1 MNEVDDE
8 FKVHVEYIDVLSPHL
23 GEVKALWRA
32 NSATLGFFPDGAFA
46 DYARRR
52 QILVALD
59 PKDRCVGYVLYYS
72 PLRPAFRDATI
83 MHLCVDKIYR
93 RRGVATVLINHLKNR
108 TKHCGGIR
116 LRCCRDY
123 AANALWPKLG
133 FTAEDEILGSSGR
146 VLTEWR
152 FDHGHPSLLT
162 GIMKKKIQSKLVAV
176 LDACVFYDLQDDPKP
191 GSEESKSLLADWL
204 QIDVELCVTAE
215 MVNEIDRSED
225 PEQRDKSRQ
234 YVKRFTRL
242 PTGANRVETAK
253 SFLHPHFPVDLSLS
267 DESDIRQLAHAIAGD
282 AHFFLTYDSGLFAIE
297 DAVYEKSGVSIIRPS
312 EFITRLDELTRE
324 SQYQPARL
332 SGSQISTRRVKAP
345 EIPVLVEAFQ
355 HSEARETKGGFRKL
369 LGRFLANPYRFE
381 TSTLFDVEQNPLA
394 LVVLERE
401 SPQHLGIPIF
411 RVARGSLSSTL
422 AVHVLSRC
430 VSIAA
435 RERRPLLRIEDP
447 YLSNDVLN
455 ALQENAFVPL
465 DSSWIRIGFA
475 AVETAGQLASK
486 LGDLIPKFGET
497 YDYLEELCGKLK
509 KASSTDD
516 EESLLELE
524 RALWPAKM
532 TDIDVPSFIVP
543 IKPFWASE
551 LFEENLAAQTL
562 FGADPGLMLR
572 AENVYYRAKHPG
584 GLEAPGRILWY
595 VSESTDT
602 PGSKHLRACSYLD
615 EVVYGM
621 PRDLFRRF
629 RRLGVFQWKD
639 VLRIADNNPENEI
652 MAFRFSGT
660 EVFSSPVHWQDIQE
674 TLKTTEGRGSQLQS
688 PLRISKACFAH
699 LYNQGAGMQPGRPN
713 NA

>member
-8 FKVHVEYIDVLSPHL
+8 FKIRIEYIDVQSPHL

-46 DYARRR
+46 DYARRH

-59 PKDRCVGYVLYYS
+59 PRDRCEGYVLYYS
-72 PLRPAFRDATI
+72 PSRPAFRDVRI
-83 MHLCVDKIYR
+83 RHLCVDKIYR

-116 LRCCRDY
+116 LRCRRDY
-123 AANALWPKLG
+123 EANALWPKLG
-133 FTAEDEILGSSGR
+133 FAAEDEIPGSSGR

-162 GIMKKKIQSKLVAV
+162 GIMKKKIQSKVIAV
-176 LDACVFYDLQDDPKP
+176 LDACVFYDLQNDPKQ
-191 GSEESKSLLADWL
+191 STEESKALLADWL
-204 QIDVELCVTAE
+204 QIDVELCITAE
-215 MVNEIDRSED
+215 MVNEIARSKD
-225 PEQRDKSRQ
+225 PNQRDRSRQ
-234 YVKRFTRL
+234 YEKQFIRL
-242 PTGANRVETAK
+242 PTDADRVETAK
-253 SFLHPHFPVDLSLS
+253 SLLRPHYPIDLSPS

-282 AHFFLTYDSGLFAIE
+282 AHFFLTYDPALLAIE
-297 DAVYEKSGVSIIRPS
+297 DAVYEKHGVSIIRPS
-312 EFITRLDELTRE
+312 DFITRLDELTRE

-332 SGSQISTRRVKAP
+332 SGSHISAGRVKAS
-345 EIPVLVEAFQ
+345 EIPVLVEIFQ
-355 HSEARETKGGFRKL
+355 HSEAGETKGGFREL

-381 TSTLFDVEQNPLA
+381 TSTLSDVEQNPLA

-401 SPQHLGIPIF
+401 SAQHLGIPIF
-411 RVARGSLSSTL
+411 RVGQGSLSSTL
-422 AVHVLSRC
+422 AVHLVSRC

-435 RERRPLLRIEDP
+435 RERRPLLRINDP
-447 YLSNDVLN
+447 YLSNNALN

-465 DSSWIRIGFA
+465 DSSWIRISLA
-475 AVETAGQLASK
+475 AVETAGQLASR
-486 LGDLIPKFGET
+486 LGDLILEFGEAH
-497 YDYLEELCGKLK
+497 DYLKELREKLK
-509 KASSTDD
+509 EASSTDD
-516 EESLLELE
+516 KESLLELE
-524 RALWPAKM
+524 RALWPAKI

-543 IKPFWASE
+543 IKPSWASD

-562 FGADPGLMLR
+562 FGADPGLMLK

-595 VSESTDT
+595 VSESPNT

-615 EVVYGM
+615 EVVCGK
-621 PRDLFRRF
+621 PRDLLRRF
-629 RRLGVFQWKD
+629 RRLGVFQWRD
-639 VLRIADNNPENEI
+639 VLRIADDNPENEI

-660 EVFSSPVHWQDIQE
+660 EILSSPVHWQDMQE
-674 TLKTTEGRGSQLQS
+674 ALKRMEGRGSQLQS
-688 PLRISKACFAH
+688 PLRISKASFEH
-699 LYNQGAGMQPGRPN
+699 LYSQGAGIQSERHN